1 MSRRLIAILRGVG
14 PAQAVAVATAAVE
27 AGIGWIEV
35 PLNSPDPLRSI
46 AAMQEALGA
55 RARIGAG
62 TVLTPEQVRA
72 VAATGATFVVS
83 PNCDLRVI
91 ERTKDLGLGSYPG
104 VFSPSECFAALGA
117 GADALKIFPA
127 GMMGTGG
134 LKALR
139 AVLPEGTAVYAVG
152 GVGPADFADWR
163 AAGADGFGLGSS
175 LYQPGWEAGRVA
187 EQARASVRAYDAAYG
202 SVTA

>member
-1 MSRRLIAILRGVG
+1 MSRRLIAILRGVE
-14 PAQAVAVATAAVE
+14 PAQAVAVAEAVVE
-27 AGIGWIEV
+27 AGIDWIEV
-35 PLNSPDPLRSI
+35 PLNSPEPLRSI

-62 TVLTPEQVRA
+62 TVLTPDQVRA
-72 VAATGATFVVS
+72 VAGTGATFVVS
-83 PNCDLRVI
+83 PNCDVRVI

-104 VFSPSECFAALGA
+104 VFSPSECFAALAA

-134 LKALR
+134 LKAVR
-139 AVLPEGTAVYAVG
+139 AVLPQGTAVYAVG

-175 LYQPGWEAGRVA
+175 LYQPGWEPGRVG

-202 SVTA
+202 SVMA